1 MTLIIVSWLSER
13 SDLRKPSQVSQVSQS
28 LIEGLLVPVWEGREP
43 PGNRAMLIAAF
54 LFSHFDRYSILYV
67 APNAYGHTLVRLC
80 ACCLPSYGELVP
92 LHTHPHNRMK
102 AMKPSLWRSDPTI
115 TLIYLVSYNG
125 SEWVHISSGGNV
137 TPDTALNGIWTRGN
151 SWICSFCFVCWLV
164 YCGVVLRSPPHV
176 LPPPTR
182 RWCAIACR
190 ASNWYVRW
198 VKLLQ
203 ASHACL
209 VHHQR
214 VGLRS
219 KRVL

>member
-1 MTLIIVSWLSER
+1 MKVLLIQNQTACRNFPGRAAHLKTSVTITGDSIIVETESL

-67 APNAYGHTLVRLC
+67 APNAYAHTLVRLC

-125 SEWVHISSGGNV
+125 SE
-137 TPDTALNGIWTRGN
+137 
-151 SWICSFCFVCWLV
+151 
-164 YCGVVLRSPPHV
+164 
-176 LPPPTR
+176 
-182 RWCAIACR
+182 
-190 ASNWYVRW
+190 
-198 VKLLQ
+198 
-203 ASHACL
+203 
-209 VHHQR
+209 
-214 VGLRS
+214 
-219 KRVL
+219 